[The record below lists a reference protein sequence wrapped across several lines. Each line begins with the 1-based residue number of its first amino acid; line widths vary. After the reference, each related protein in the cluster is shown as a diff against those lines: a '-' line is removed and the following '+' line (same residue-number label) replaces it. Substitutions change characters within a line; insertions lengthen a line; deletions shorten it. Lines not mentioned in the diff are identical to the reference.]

1 MSDDMNTTMKA
12 MTEKDLENLKR
23 LLQGEDPL
31 TVGKDTNTDPRQ
43 LETLKDN
50 FLKAQ
55 YRQIIEQ
62 EITGK
67 KPGRN
72 DPCPCGSGKKY
83 KKCCLPKHEEIK
95 KSISPDIWKQI
106 KAEKERKEKIKS
118 QIEAGFN
125 LLASGEY
132 RKAIELADK
141 LLKKY
146 PEDDRLYDIKVHSNI
161 FLGNFNQAIRICRA
175 RYEVAKQE
183 KEYFLKHGIH
193 RDQASG
199 EGTLSHYY
207 SPLSWL
213 EKYWIALKALAYDAQ
228 LPENGNEKVQKLVK
242 KLKEAD
248 DLRKFPEKGDKGL
261 EQRRKAL
268 EPVIRELQKIGPE
281 AIPYLLPLTINFSWS
296 SLFVPEILA
305 AYPVEDAWRA
315 MMEISMFGY
324 SYITA
329 ACCNY
334 LKEKGETLIPLFQE
348 FFVKNPEFDPLKTGI
363 IRVLGEI
370 KSRDTFEILK
380 KLLEHEDPYVVK
392 AAAMSIFRQG
402 FDEALELL
410 EKTEERVGFIPE
422 LHKAIV
428 QLRAK
433 KNKTQEA

>member
-1 MSDDMNTTMKA
+1 MADESNSSMKA
-12 MTEKDLENLKR
+12 ITGKDLENLKR
-23 LLQGEDPL
+23 LLKGESPKIL
-31 TVGKDTNTDPRQ
+31 AQETNTDPKE
-43 LETLKDN
+43 LEALKDS

-83 KKCCLPKHEEIK
+83 KKCCLAKHEEIK
-95 KSISPDIWKQI
+95 KNISPDIWKQL
-106 KAEKERKEKIKS
+106 KAEKERKEKIKA
-118 QIEAGFN
+118 QVEVGFN

-132 RKAIELADK
+132 KKAIELADK

-161 FLGNFNQAIRICRA
+161 FLGKFNEAIRICRT
-175 RYEVAKQE
+175 RYEVAKKE
-183 KEYFLKHGIH
+183 KEFFLKHGVYT
-193 RDQASG
+193 DQSG
-199 EGTLSHYY
+199 SEDSASHYY
-207 SPLSWL
+207 SPISWL
-213 EKYWIALKALAYDAQ
+213 EKYWIALKAIAYDAQ
-228 LPENGNEKVQKLVK
+228 LPRNGNEAVKKLVE

-248 DLRKFPEKGDKGL
+248 NLKKYPEKGDLGL
-261 EQRRKAL
+261 EKRRKSL
-268 EPVIRELQKIGPE
+268 EPIIRELQAIGPE

-334 LKEKGETLIPLFQE
+334 LREKGEILIPLFQE
-348 FFVKNPEFDPLKTGI
+348 FFVKNPEFDPLKTGL

-370 KSRDTFEILK
+370 KNRDAFDILK

-392 AAAMSIFRQG
+392 AAAVSIARQG
-402 FDEALELL
+402 FPEALSLL
-410 EKTEERVGFIPE
+410 EETEKRVGFIPE

-433 KNKTQEA
+433 EAKS

>member
-1 MSDDMNTTMKA
+1 MTDDLNPTIKG

-23 LLQGEDPL
+23 LLKGEDSSSVSQGTNSDL
-31 TVGKDTNTDPRQ
+31 QQLQAMKDS
-43 LETLKDN
+43 

-62 EITGK
+62 ELTGK

-95 KSISPDIWKQI
+95 KNISPDIWKQI
-106 KAEKERKEKIKS
+106 KAEKERKEKIKE
-118 QIEAGFN
+118 QVETGFN

-132 RKAIELADK
+132 KKAIELADR
-141 LLKKY
+141 LLKNY

-175 RYEVAKQE
+175 RYEAARQE
-183 KEYFLKHGIH
+183 KEFFLKHGMH
-193 RDQASG
+193 RDQKTG
-199 EGTLSHYY
+199 EESLSHYY

-228 LPENGNEKVQKLVK
+228 LPRNGNKKVKSLVK

-248 DLRKFPEKGDKGL
+248 DLTKFPEKGDRGL
-261 EQRRKAL
+261 EQRRKVL
-268 EPVIRELQKIGPE
+268 FPVIEELQRIGPE

-305 AYPVEDAWRA
+305 AYSVEEAWRA

-324 SYITA
+324 SYTTA
-329 ACCNY
+329 ACCSY
-334 LKEKGETLIPLFQE
+334 LREKGEALIPLFRE
-348 FFVKNPEFDPLKTGI
+348 FFVKNPEFDPLKTGLI
-363 IRVLGEI
+363 KVLGDI
-370 KSRDTFEILK
+370 RTRDAFDILK

-392 AAAMSIFRQG
+392 AAALSIYRQG

-410 EKTEERVGFIPE
+410 EKTEQRVGFIPE

-433 KNKTQEA
+433 KNKE

>member
-1 MSDDMNTTMKA
+1 MTDDVTSTIKG
-12 MTEKDLENLKR
+12 MTEKDLDNLKR
-23 LLQGEDPL
+23 LLRGEDSS
-31 TVGKDTNTDPRQ
+31 TVAQSANVDPGQ
-43 LETLKDN
+43 LDALKDS

-55 YRQIIEQ
+55 YRQIVEQ
-62 EITGK
+62 ELTGK

-83 KKCCLPKHEEIK
+83 KKCCLSKHEEIK
-95 KSISPDIWKQI
+95 KNISPEIWQQI
-106 KAEKERKEKIKS
+106 KAEKERKEKIKA
-118 QIEAGFN
+118 QVEEGFN

-132 RKAIELADK
+132 KKAIELAEK
-141 LLKKY
+141 LLKRY

-161 FLGNFNQAIRICRA
+161 FLGNFNEAIRICRA
-175 RYEVAKQE
+175 RYEAAKQE
-183 KEYFLKHGIH
+183 KEFFLKHGIH
-193 RDQASG
+193 RDQSAG
-199 EGTLSHYY
+199 EESHSHYY

-213 EKYWIALKALAYDAQ
+213 EKYWISLKALAYDAQ
-228 LPENGNEKVQKLVK
+228 IPRQGNKKVKSLVE
-242 KLKEAD
+242 KLKAAD
-248 DLRKFPEKGDKGL
+248 DLKKFPEKGDKGL
-261 EQRRKAL
+261 ERRRSAL
-268 EPVIRELQKIGPE
+268 APVIKELQDIGPE

-305 AYPVEDAWRA
+305 AYPVEEAWRA

-329 ACCNY
+329 ACCSY
-334 LKEKGETLIPLFQE
+334 LKEKGETLIPLYRE
-348 FFVKNPEFDPLKTGI
+348 FFVKNPEFDPLKTGL

-370 KSRDTFEILK
+370 KARSAFDILK

-392 AAAMSIFRQG
+392 AAAVSVYRQG

-410 EKTEERVGFIPE
+410 EKTEKRVGFIPE

-433 KNKTQEA
+433 KNEA